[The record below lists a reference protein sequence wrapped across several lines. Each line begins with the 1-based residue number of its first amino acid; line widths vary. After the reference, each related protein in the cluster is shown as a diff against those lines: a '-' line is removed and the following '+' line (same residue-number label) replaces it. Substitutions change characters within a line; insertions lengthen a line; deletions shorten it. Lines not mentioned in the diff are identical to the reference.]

1 MEKKMRDLCKE
12 VELWLK
18 RYFPFC
24 LKMLRKFN
32 IELQSQVL
40 V

>member
-18 RYFPFC
+18 KNLPFC
-24 LKMLRKFN
+24 LKMLKGCLRYAEK
-32 IELQSQVL
+32 
-40 V
+40 